1 VSKES
6 HLRPAPG
13 EARKREKNMRHNLGS
28 TAALLS
34 NRRTLRLVLVAA
46 IAMLTPVA
54 AGTSRAAAGAAAPSA
69 FVPQGLLSSAQADPS
84 RTFSVIVQAT
94 SNAKSADVAS
104 AVTSTLLEE
113 PGKALG
119 VKRRFA
125 TVGGVSAQVTGKQL
139 LKLATKKDV
148 FAITE
153 DAPVRLT
160 GSLSS
165 RQQWP
170 FVSGVARG
178 WADVTNGTL
187 AKPPAIA
194 VVDSGIDAGRADFGG
209 RVVKQVTLTSLT
221 PNSPGDGRGHGTFVA
236 GVAAGSAPG
245 YTGAAPSAPIV
256 SLDVMDNSGMAMTSD
271 VIAAAD
277 WIFQNKAAYN
287 IRVAN
292 FSLHTT
298 APASVFFDPL
308 DRAVERLWLSG
319 VVVVAAAGNYGV
331 AGQPMTMAY
340 APGNDPFVITV
351 GAADIDGSVSTND
364 DIAAPWSVYGYTLDG
379 FAKPELAAPG
389 RYIVGPVPAT
399 STLALERPTSMVGT
413 DYIQLSGTSFAAP
426 VVAGA
431 AAYLLAV
438 HPTWTPDQVKGALM
452 LTARP
457 TPSAAPLSEGVGEV
471 NAAKAVDLVAPPN
484 PNAALNRFLVPD
496 PSGGSTL
503 VFDAASWGTT
513 ARLDASW
520 GTASWSTASWGTA
533 SWSTASWSTAS
544 WSTASWGT
552 ASWGTASWGTSSW
565 GTASW
570 GTTSVADN
578 ATGDALDIGSYL
590 LDPAQEAEAE
600 AELGMSVNADG
611 SVTTASAP
619 SPVPTTSLP

>member
-1 VSKES
+1 
-6 HLRPAPG
+6 
-13 EARKREKNMRHNLGS
+13 MRRNLGS

-34 NRRTLRLVLVAA
+34 NRRTVRVVLVAA
-46 IAMLTPVA
+46 LAMLASVG

-69 FVPQGLLSSAQADPS
+69 FVPQGLLSAAQADPN

-94 SNAKSADVAS
+94 SNARSADVAS
-104 AVTSTLLEE
+104 DVTSTLLEA

-148 FAITE
+148 FAITQ
-153 DAPVRLT
+153 DAPVQLT

-194 VVDSGIDAGRADFGG
+194 IVDSGIDAGRADFGG
-209 RVVKQVTLTSLT
+209 RVVKQVTMTSLI
-221 PNSPGDGRGHGTFVA
+221 PNSQGDGRGHGTFVA

-256 SLDVMDNSGMAMTSD
+256 SLDVMDDSGMAMTSD

-277 WIFQNKAAYN
+277 WIYQNKAAYN

-308 DRAVERLWLSG
+308 DRAVERLWMSG

-331 AGQPMTMAY
+331 AGQPTTMAY

-351 GAADIDGSVSTND
+351 GADDIGGSVSTND
-364 DIAAPWSVYGYTLDG
+364 DMAAPWSVYGYTLDG

-389 RYIVGPVPAT
+389 RYIIGPVPAT
-399 STLALERPTSMVGT
+399 STLALERPASMEGT
-413 DYIQLSGTSFAAP
+413 NYIQLSGTSFAAP

-457 TPSAAPLSEGVGEV
+457 TPTAAPMSEGVGEV
-471 NAAKAVDLVAPPN
+471 NAAKAVDVLAPPN

-496 PSGGSTL
+496 PTGGSTF

-520 GTASWSTASWGTA
+520 GTASWGTASWSTAAWSAA
-533 SWSTASWSTAS
+533 SWSTASWSD
-544 WSTASWGT
+544 ASWGT

-570 GTTSVADN
+570 GTSAVADN
-578 ATGDALDIGSYL
+578 AADDSLDTGSYW
-590 LDPAQEAEAE
+590 LDPAEEAEAE
-600 AELGMSVNADG
+600 AELGVSVNSDG
-611 SVTTASAP
+611 SVTAAPAS

>member
-1 VSKES
+1 
-6 HLRPAPG
+6 
-13 EARKREKNMRHNLGS
+13 MRHNSGS

-46 IAMLTPVA
+46 IAMLAPVG
-54 AGTSRAAAGAAAPSA
+54 AGASQAAAGAPAPSA
-69 FVPQGLLSSAQADPS
+69 FVPQGLLSAAQADPN

-125 TVGGVSAQVTGKQL
+125 TIGGVSAQVTGKQL

-153 DAPVRLT
+153 DAPVQLT

-165 RQQWP
+165 RQLWP

-178 WADVTNGTL
+178 WPDVTNGTL
-187 AKPPAIA
+187 ATPPAIA
-194 VVDSGIDAGRADFGG
+194 IVDSGIDAGRADFGG
-209 RVVKQVTLTSLT
+209 RVVKQVTMTSLV

-256 SLDVMDNSGMAMTSD
+256 SLDVMDDSGMAMTSD

-277 WIFQNKAAYN
+277 WIYQNKAAYN

-331 AGQPMTMAY
+331 AGQPTTMAY

-351 GAADIDGSVSTND
+351 GANDIGGTISTND
-364 DIAAPWSVYGYTLDG
+364 DTAAPWSVYGYTLDG
-379 FAKPELAAPG
+379 FAKPELTAPG
-389 RYIVGPVPAT
+389 RYIVGPVPPM
-399 STLALERPTSMVGT
+399 STLALERPASMAGT

-438 HPTWTPDQVKGALM
+438 HPAWTPDQVKGALM
-452 LTARP
+452 LTAWP
-457 TPSAAPLSEGVGEV
+457 TPSAAPMSEGVGEV
-471 NAAKAVDLVAPPN
+471 NAAKAVDVLAPPN
-484 PNAALNRFLVPD
+484 PNAAIDRFLVPD
-496 PSGGSTL
+496 PTGGSTL
-503 VFDAASWGTT
+503 VFDASSWGTT

-520 GTASWSTASWGTA
+520 GTASWSTSSWGTAAWSAASWGTA
-533 SWSTASWSTAS
+533 SWSS
-544 WSTASWGT
+544 ASWGT

-570 GTTSVADN
+570 GTSSVADN
-578 ATGDALDIGSYL
+578 ASADVLPVGSYW
-590 LDPAQEAEAE
+590 LDPTQEAAAE
-600 AELGMSVNADG
+600 AELGVSVNSDG
-611 SVTTASAP
+611 SVTTASAA
-619 SPVPTTSLP
+619 SPVPTTSALP

>member
-1 VSKES
+1 
-6 HLRPAPG
+6 
-13 EARKREKNMRHNLGS
+13 MRHNLGS
-28 TAALLS
+28 SAALLVT
-34 NRRTLRLVLVAA
+34 RRTARLALGVA
-46 IAMLTPVA
+46 IAILALVGA
-54 AGTSRAAAGAAAPSA
+54 SASRAAAGGQPVSA
-69 FVPQGLLSSAQADPS
+69 FVPQGLLSAAQADPN
-84 RTFSVIVQAT
+84 RTFSVVVQAT
-94 SNAKSADVAS
+94 SNARSADVAS
-104 AVTSTLLEE
+104 DVTAALLEE

-125 TVGGVSAQVTGKQL
+125 TIAGVSAQVTGKQL

-153 DAPVRLT
+153 DAPVQLT
-160 GSLSS
+160 GGLSS

-187 AKPPAIA
+187 ARPPAIA

-209 RVVKQVTLTSLT
+209 RVVKQVTMTSLT

-256 SLDVMDNSGMAMTSD
+256 SLDVMDDSGMAMTSD

-277 WIFQNKAAYN
+277 WIYQNKAAYN

-292 FSLHTT
+292 FSLHAT

-319 VVVVAAAGNYGV
+319 VVVVAAAGNYGN
-331 AGQPMTMAY
+331 AGQPTTMAY

-351 GAADIDGSVSTND
+351 GADDIGGSVSTND
-364 DIAAPWSVYGYTLDG
+364 DKAAPWSVYGYTLDG

-399 STLALERPTSMVGT
+399 STLALERPASMEGT

-431 AAYLLAV
+431 AAYLLAA

-457 TPSAAPLSEGVGEV
+457 TPSAAPMSEGVGEV
-471 NAAKAVDLVAPPN
+471 NAAKAVDVVAPPN
-484 PNAALNRFLVPD
+484 PNAAIDRFLVPD
-496 PSGGSTL
+496 PNGGSTP

-520 GTASWSTASWGTA
+520 GTASWGTASWGTA
-533 SWSTASWSTAS
+533 AWSAASWGTAS

-578 ATGDALDIGSYL
+578 ATADILDAGSYW
-590 LDPAQEAEAE
+590 LDPVQEAEAE
-600 AELGMSVNADG
+600 AELGVSVGSDG
-611 SVTTASAP
+611 SVTTAPTS
-619 SPVPTTSLP
+619 SSVPTTSTLP

>member
-1 VSKES
+1 M
-6 HLRPAPG
+6 L
-13 EARKREKNMRHNLGS
+13 
-28 TAALLS
+28 AAAIMVV
-34 NRRTLRLVLVAA
+34 VLVG
-46 IAMLTPVA
+46 
-54 AGTSRAAAGAAAPSA
+54 AGASRAAAGATPISA
-69 FVPQGLLSSAQADPS
+69 FVPQGLLSAAQADPN

-113 PGKALG
+113 PGMALG

-125 TVGGVSAQVTGKQL
+125 TIGGVSAQVTGKQL

-153 DAPVRLT
+153 DAPVQLT
-160 GSLSS
+160 GLSS

-178 WADVTNGTL
+178 WADITNGTL
-187 AKPPAIA
+187 ARPPAIA
-194 VVDSGIDAGRADFGG
+194 VVDSGIDAGRLDFGG
-209 RVVKQVTLTSLT
+209 RVVKQVTMTSLT

-256 SLDVMDNSGMAMTSD
+256 SIDVMNDAGMAMTSD

-277 WIFQNKAAYN
+277 WIYQNKAAYN

-308 DRAVERLWLSG
+308 DRSVERLWLSG

-331 AGQPMTMAY
+331 AGQPTTMAY

-351 GAADIDGSVSTND
+351 GADDISGSVSTND
-364 DIAAPWSVYGYTLDG
+364 DMAAPWSVYGYTLDG

-399 STLALERPTSMVGT
+399 STLALERPASMEGT

-426 VVAGA
+426 IAAGA

-457 TPSAAPLSEGVGEV
+457 TPSATPMSEGVGEV
-471 NAAKAVDLVAPPN
+471 NAAKAVDVVAPPN
-484 PNAALNRFLVPD
+484 PNAAIDRFLVPD
-496 PSGGSTL
+496 PSGSGTL
-503 VFDAASWGTT
+503 VFDAASWSTT

-520 GTASWSTASWGTA
+520 STSSWGSASWSTA

-544 WSTASWGT
+544 WSTASWAT
-552 ASWGTASWGTSSW
+552 ASWGTASWSTSSW

-570 GTTSVADN
+570 GSSSVADN
-578 ATGDALDIGSYL
+578 ASADLLGAGSYW

-600 AELGMSVNADG
+600 AELGLSVNSDG
-611 SVTTASAP
+611 SVTTATSATA
-619 SPVPTTSLP
+619 PTTSLP

>member
-1 VSKES
+1 
-6 HLRPAPG
+6 
-13 EARKREKNMRHNLGS
+13 MRRNLGS
-28 TAALLS
+28 TAALLG
-34 NRRTLRLVLVAA
+34 NRRTLRVVLVAA

-54 AGTSRAAAGAAAPSA
+54 AGTSRAAAGGSAPSA
-69 FVPQGLLSSAQADPS
+69 FVPQGLLSAAQADPS

-94 SNAKSADVAS
+94 SNARSDDVAS
-104 AVTSTLLEE
+104 AVTSSLLEE

-125 TVGGVSAQVTGKQL
+125 TVAGVSAQVTGKQL

-153 DAPVRLT
+153 DAPVQLT

-178 WADVTNGTL
+178 WADITNGTL

-194 VVDSGIDAGRADFGG
+194 VVDSGIDAGRGDFGG
-209 RVVKQVTLTSLT
+209 RVVKQVTMTSLT

-236 GVAAGSAPG
+236 GIAAGSAPG

-256 SLDVMDNSGMAMTSD
+256 SLDVMDDSGMAMTSE

-277 WIFQNKAAYN
+277 WIYQNKAAYN

-331 AGQPMTMAY
+331 AGRPMTMAY

-496 PSGGSTL
+496 LSGGSTL

-513 ARLDASW
+513 ARLNASW
-520 GTASWSTASWGTA
+520 GMASWSTASWGTA
-533 SWSTASWSTAS
+533 AWSAASWSTAS

-578 ATGDALDIGSYL
+578 ATGDALDTGSYL
-590 LDPAQEAEAE
+590 LDPTQEAAAE
-600 AELGMSVNADG
+600 AELGLSVNADG

>member
-1 VSKES
+1 
-6 HLRPAPG
+6 
-13 EARKREKNMRHNLGS
+13 MRHNLGS
-28 TAALLS
+28 SAARLFS
-34 NRRTLRLVLVAA
+34 RRTGRMALAAA
-46 IAMLTPVA
+46 IATVSLVG
-54 AGTSRAAAGAAAPSA
+54 AGASHAAAGGQPVSA
-69 FVPQGLLSSAQADPS
+69 FVPQGLLSAAQADPNA
-84 RTFSVIVQAT
+84 TFSVVVQAT

-104 AVTSTLLEE
+104 DVTSALLEE

-125 TVGGVSAQVTGKQL
+125 TISGVSAQVTGKQL

-153 DAPVRLT
+153 DAPVQLT
-160 GSLSS
+160 GGLSS

-187 AKPPAIA
+187 ARPPAIA
-194 VVDSGIDAGRADFGG
+194 VVDSGIDAGRADFAG
-209 RVVKQVTLTSLT
+209 RVVKQVTLTSLV

-256 SLDVMDNSGMAMTSD
+256 SLDVMDDSGMAMTSD

-277 WIFQNKAAYN
+277 WIYQNKAAYN

-331 AGQPMTMAY
+331 AGQPTTMAY

-351 GAADIDGSVSTND
+351 GADDIGGSVSTND
-364 DIAAPWSVYGYTLDG
+364 DMAAPWSVYGYTLDG

-399 STLALERPTSMVGT
+399 STLALERPASMEGT

-457 TPSAAPLSEGVGEV
+457 TPSAAPMSEGVGEV
-471 NAAKAVDLVAPPN
+471 NAAKAVDVVAPPN
-484 PNAALNRFLVPD
+484 PNAGIDRFLVPD

-503 VFDAASWGTT
+503 VFDASSWGTT

-520 GTASWSTASWGTA
+520 GTASWGTASWGTA
-533 SWSTASWSTAS
+533 AWSAASWGTAS

-570 GTTSVADN
+570 GSSAVADN
-578 ATGDALDIGSYL
+578 ATADALDAGSYW

-600 AELGMSVNADG
+600 AELGISVGSDG
-611 SVTTASAP
+611 SVTTAPTS
-619 SPVPTTSLP
+619 STVPTTSTLP

>member
-1 VSKES
+1 
-6 HLRPAPG
+6 
-13 EARKREKNMRHNLGS
+13 MRHNSGS
-28 TAALLS
+28 SSARLFTRRTARLTLAAAL
-34 NRRTLRLVLVAA
+34 T
-46 IAMLTPVA
+46 MLA
-54 AGTSRAAAGAAAPSA
+54 LAGAGASRAAGGATAPSA
-69 FVPQGLLSSAQADPS
+69 FVPQGLLSAAQADPS

-94 SNAKSADVAS
+94 SDAKSADVAS
-104 AVTSTLLEE
+104 DVTSVLLEA
-113 PGKALG
+113 PGTALG

-125 TVGGVSAQVTGKQL
+125 TIGGVSAQVTGKQL
-139 LKLATKKDV
+139 LKLATKRDI

-178 WADVTNGTL
+178 WPDVTNGTL
-187 AKPPAIA
+187 ARPPAIA
-194 VVDSGIDAGRADFGG
+194 VVDSGVDAGRVDFGG
-209 RVVKQVTLTSLT
+209 RVVKQVTMTSLV

-245 YTGAAPSAPIV
+245 YTGAAPSAPLV
-256 SLDVMDNSGMAMTSD
+256 SIDVMNDAGMALTSD

-277 WIFQNKAAYN
+277 WIYQNKAAYN

-308 DRAVERLWLSG
+308 DRSVERLWLSG

-331 AGQPMTMAY
+331 AGQPTTMAY

-351 GAADIDGSVSTND
+351 GADDIGGSVSTND
-364 DIAAPWSVYGYTLDG
+364 DTAAPWSVYGYTLDG

-399 STLALERPTSMVGT
+399 STLALERPGSMEGT

-426 VVAGA
+426 MVAGA

-457 TPSAAPLSEGVGEV
+457 TPSATPMSEGVGEL
-471 NAAKAVDLVAPPN
+471 NAAKAVDVLAPPN
-484 PNAALNRFLVPD
+484 PNAAIDRFLVPD
-496 PSGGSTL
+496 PTGGSTL
-503 VFDAASWGTT
+503 VFDASSWGTT

-520 GTASWSTASWGTA
+520 GTSSWGTASWGTA
-533 SWSTASWSTAS
+533 SWSSASWGTASWSS
-544 WSTASWGT
+544 ASWGT

-570 GTTSVADN
+570 GTSSVADN
-578 ATGDALDIGSYL
+578 ATGDALDVGSYW
-590 LDPAQEAEAE
+590 LDPVQEAEAE
-600 AELGMSVNADG
+600 AELGISVGADG
-611 SVTTASAP
+611 SVTTGSVTA
-619 SPVPTTSLP
+619 PTTSTLP

>member
-1 VSKES
+1 
-6 HLRPAPG
+6 
-13 EARKREKNMRHNLGS
+13 MRHSLGS
-28 TAALLS
+28 SRALRFT
-34 NRRTLRLVLVAA
+34 RRTSRLALAAVVAT
-46 IAMLTPVA
+46 LSLWGA
-54 AGTSRAAAGAAAPSA
+54 AGSEAAGGAQATSA
-69 FVPQGLLSSAQADPS
+69 FVPQGLLGAAQADPT
-84 RTFSVIVQAT
+84 RTFSVVVQGT
-94 SNAKSADVAS
+94 SDSKSADVAS
-104 AVTSTLLEE
+104 TVVSALLEE

-119 VKRRFA
+119 VKRSFA
-125 TVGGVSAQVTGKQL
+125 TIAGVSAQVTGKQL
-139 LKLATKKDV
+139 LKLATKKNV

-153 DAPVRLT
+153 DAPVQLT

-178 WADVTNGTL
+178 WPDVTNGTL
-187 AKPPAIA
+187 TRPPAIA
-194 VVDSGIDAGRADFGG
+194 VVDSGIDAGRLDFGG
-209 RVVKQVTLTSLT
+209 RVVKQVTMTSLT

-236 GVAAGSAPG
+236 GIAAGSAPG

-256 SLDVMDNSGMAMTSD
+256 SIDVMNDAGMALTSD

-277 WIFQNKAAYN
+277 WIYQNKAAYN

-308 DRAVERLWLSG
+308 DRAVERLWLGG

-331 AGQPMTMAY
+331 AGQPTTMAY

-351 GAADIDGSVSTND
+351 GAGDIGGSVSTND
-364 DIAAPWSVYGYTLDG
+364 DTAAPWSVYGYTLDG

-389 RYIVGPVPAT
+389 RYMVGPVPAT
-399 STLALERPTSMVGT
+399 STLALERPGSMEGT

-426 VVAGA
+426 IVAGA

-457 TPSAAPLSEGVGEV
+457 TPAAAPMSEGVGEV
-471 NAAKAVDLVAPPN
+471 NAAKAVDVLAPPN

-503 VFDAASWGTT
+503 VFDASSWGTT

-520 GTASWSTASWGTA
+520 GTASWGTASWGTA
-533 SWSTASWSTAS
+533 AWSAASWGTAS

-570 GTTSVADN
+570 GSSAVADN
-578 ATGDALDIGSYL
+578 ATGDALDVGSYW
-590 LDPAQEAEAE
+590 LDPVQEAEAE
-600 AELGMSVNADG
+600 AELGLSVGSDG
-611 SVTTASAP
+611 SVTTAAPSTSAP
-619 SPVPTTSLP
+619 TVSALP

>member
-1 VSKES
+1 
-6 HLRPAPG
+6 
-13 EARKREKNMRHNLGS
+13 MRHNLGS
-28 TAALLS
+28 STAKLVTRRTVRLAVAAALTTLS
-34 NRRTLRLVLVAA
+34 LVG
-46 IAMLTPVA
+46 
-54 AGTSRAAAGAAAPSA
+54 AGASHAAAGAQATSA
-69 FVPQGLLSSAQADPS
+69 FVPQGLLSAAQADPG
-84 RTFSVIVQAT
+84 RTFSVIVQGT
-94 SNAKSADVAS
+94 SDAKGADVAS
-104 AVTSTLLEE
+104 TVTSTLLEE

-125 TVGGVSAQVTGKQL
+125 TVAGVSAQVTGKQL

-178 WADVTNGTL
+178 WPDVTNGTL

-194 VVDSGIDAGRADFGG
+194 IVDSGIDAGRADFGG
-209 RVVKQVTLTSLT
+209 RVVKQVTMTSLM

-256 SLDVMDNSGMAMTSD
+256 SLDVMDDSGMAMTSD

-277 WIFQNKAAYN
+277 WIYQNKAAYN

-292 FSLHTT
+292 LSLHTT

-331 AGQPMTMAY
+331 AGQPTTMAY

-351 GAADIDGSVSTND
+351 GADDIGGSVSTND
-364 DIAAPWSVYGYTLDG
+364 DMAAPWSVYGYTLDG

-399 STLALERPTSMVGT
+399 STLALERPTSMEGT

-457 TPSAAPLSEGVGEV
+457 TPSAAPMSEGVGEV
-471 NAAKAVDLVAPPN
+471 NAAKAVDVLAPPN
-484 PNAALNRFLVPD
+484 PNAAIDRFLVPD
-496 PSGGSTL
+496 PTGGSTL
-503 VFDAASWGTT
+503 VFDASSWGTT

-520 GTASWSTASWGTA
+520 GTASWGTASWGTAAWSAASWGTA
-533 SWSTASWSTAS
+533 SWSS
-544 WSTASWGT
+544 ASWGT

-570 GTTSVADN
+570 GTSAVADN
-578 ATGDALDIGSYL
+578 ASADALDAGTYW

-600 AELGMSVNADG
+600 AELGVSVNSDG
-611 SVTTASAP
+611 SVTTASAA
-619 SPVPTTSLP
+619 SPVPTTSSLP